1 MIHTYTVT
9 LNHHFRNAWGILIFV
24 VGFSLA
30 PLYLTYRHGDGNVT
44 SYYIVCLGF
53 FLLLFIP
60 QVVLHLTYYRIDKG
74 KVFSYTSEKQK
85 MSLHLKDG
93 RTLEFSFDQIDYIEH
108 SKSIPLAENRM
119 LWFPWDSY
127 NYSIIRLKS
136 GQQFILTSLLVPNMK
151 LPFDEQKIRLR
162 KRFYCYPLGTKEI
175 FSV

>member
-1 MIHTYTVT
+1 SLLSVTVPQSIH
-9 LNHHFRNAWGILIFV
+9 
-24 VGFSLA
+24 
-30 PLYLTYRHGDGNVT
+30 
-44 SYYIVCLGF
+44 
-53 FLLLFIP
+53 
-60 QVVLHLTYYRIDKG
+60 
-74 KVFSYTSEKQK
+74 
-85 MSLHLKDG
+85 
-93 RTLEFSFDQIDYIEH
+93 SFPTRRSSDLIDYIEH